1 MAAPA
6 LVVPLTGFSCDFRR
20 TTSEHWGG
28 SSIHPSDSMR
38 ANGMAARANQK
49 LRTFHATMVV
59 TRVEEWCVDAAS
71 AEEAKALLDAG
82 QGHRCSGGD
91 ALHVEVGELHTDH

>member
-1 MAAPA
+1 
-6 LVVPLTGFSCDFRR
+6 
-20 TTSEHWGG
+20 
-28 SSIHPSDSMR
+28 
-38 ANGMAARANQK
+38 MAARANQK
-49 LRTFHATMVV
+49 LRTFLATMVV